1 MSAQATRMLLT
12 FRSFAWFVVLLGFT
26 AGLPAASTENL
37 QDVLAQTLPAKA
49 SQTLAAIPDNGR
61 KLLAARSYFR
71 SQATLDARW
80 SWSEAQIK
88 AYEGS
93 AEQKQLLAD
102 IARINDHFGAV
113 NPGYALYTNSKV
125 RSLDRQ
131 IEAWNENA
139 SVGTAAAELLMA
151 FESNTTLDLGP
162 DNPNRYAQLKAWL
175 RASTPQQGPN
185 LAAPGLSAHG
195 QMRAIDF
202 QIAQGTR
209 IIAAAD
215 SAEVENIWRAQG
227 WGAKLK
233 ASISAAGPA
242 FEGPL
247 TSPDEPWH
255 YSYSPEHEVTG
266 HVEISP

>member
-1 MSAQATRMLLT
+1 MRRNA
-12 FRSFAWFVVLLGFT
+12 RSFAFFVVLLGFT
-26 AGLPAASTENL
+26 AALPAASTENL

-49 SQTLAAIPDNGR
+49 AQALAAIPESGR

-71 SQATLDARW
+71 SHATLDVRW

-93 AEQKQLLAD
+93 AEQERLLAD
-102 IARINDHFGAV
+102 IARINEHFGGA
-113 NPGYALYTNSKV
+113 NPGYSLYTNTEV
-125 RSLDRQ
+125 RSLEKQ
-131 IEAWNENA
+131 TEAWNENP

-151 FESNTTLDLGP
+151 FESDAALDLRP

-175 RASTPQQGPN
+175 SARTPQQGPN

-202 QIAQGTR
+202 QIVQGAR

-227 WGAKLK
+227 WDAKLK

-266 HVEISP
+266 HVEIST